1 MRMRGVSGGIRFKFI
16 LLIIGMGSLEG
27 YTVPVMTISSESFG
41 STLEGRDAQLW
52 IIENSHGL
60 RLEISDWGARIVSVV
75 QPDREGRGAPVC
87 LGLPDAGAYLKAGA
101 YIGASCGR
109 FANRIARG
117 RFTLNGRGY
126 ELARNDGANHL
137 HGGDRGFDRRLWRGE
152 PYSEGD
158 RSGVVMHLTS
168 PDGEE
173 GYPGTLKVQADY
185 GLDESGRLF
194 MGFRA
199 ETDAPTIVNLTNH
212 AYWNPAGAPSPGE
225 GAPKGGGAGGGAGEG
240 GSAGGGAAVRGIGG
254 VELRL
259 WASRYLPVDDTAIP
273 LGAAADT
280 AGTPFDFRSAKR
292 IDRDMDAVPGG
303 YDHCMVIDGDP
314 GDLRI
319 AAEALDPASGRK
331 FTLFTDRPGVQFYSG
346 NKLGGG
352 GSPFPRYAG
361 FCLEPEAFPD
371 SPNRP
376 DFPSAALNPGEV
388 YHHRSIVRFDTVPG
402 G

>member
-1 MRMRGVSGGIRFKFI
+1 
-16 LLIIGMGSLEG
+16 
-27 YTVPVMTISSESFG
+27 MTISSESFG
-41 STLEGRDAQLW
+41 STPEGRDAQLW

-87 LGLPDAGAYLKAGA
+87 LSLPDAGAYLKAGA
-101 YIGASCGR
+101 YIGAACGR

-117 RFTLNGRGY
+117 RFTLNGREY

-173 GYPGTLKVQADY
+173 GYPGTLTVQADY

-212 AYWNPAGAPSPGE
+212 AYWNPAGAPAPGE
-225 GAPKGGGAGGGAGEG
+225 GTAGGGEPGSGTAGSG
-240 GSAGGGAAVRGIGG
+240 TPARGIGG

-273 LGAAADT
+273 LGGAADT

-292 IDRDMDAVPGG
+292 IDRDIDAVPGG

-319 AAEALDPASGRK
+319 AAEALDPASGRR
-331 FTLFTDRPGVQFYSG
+331 FTLSTDRPALQFYSG

-352 GSPFPRYAG
+352 GSLFARYAG

-371 SPNRP
+371 APNRP